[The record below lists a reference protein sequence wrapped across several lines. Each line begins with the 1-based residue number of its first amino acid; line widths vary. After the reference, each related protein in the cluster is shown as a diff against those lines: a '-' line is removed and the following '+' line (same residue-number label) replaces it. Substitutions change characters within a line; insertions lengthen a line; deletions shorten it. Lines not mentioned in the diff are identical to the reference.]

1 MQNDFYGENMKK
13 FLYIMPAVLI
23 CMLYALLAAL
33 AGGISGFQ
41 PVAFAYITLPI
52 LAGIFLRRGNWWG
65 CLFGVAMGALL
76 IYNGMTAQPQMML
89 GFVAGLILAAYYI
102 AMGLVCAAAQKKK

>member
-1 MQNDFYGENMKK
+1 MKQ

-41 PVAFAYITLPI
+41 PIAFVYMGLPV
-52 LAGIFLRRGNWWG
+52 LAGILLRKDKWWG
-65 CLFGVAMGALL
+65 SFFGIAMGALL
-76 IYNGMTAQPQMML
+76 VFNGMTAQPQMMVA
-89 GFVAGLILAAYYI
+89 FVSGLILAAYYA
-102 AMGLVCAAAQKKK
+102 AMGLVCAVSHKKQ

>member
-1 MQNDFYGENMKK
+1 MKN

-41 PVAFAYITLPI
+41 PIAFVYIILPI
-52 LAGIFLRRGNWWG
+52 AAGILLRKGNWWG
-65 CLFGVAMGALL
+65 CLFGIAMGVILL
-76 IYNGMTAQPQMML
+76 CNGMTAEPKMMIA
-89 GFVAGLILAAYYI
+89 FVIGLVLAAYYA
-102 AMGLVCAAAQKKK
+102 AMGILCAASIKKK